1 MEDLTEASMVSEPRM
16 PGTLS
21 RRTFSERLFAALK
34 LESALYE
41 EVEHDPQAL
50 AQAAGVVALAGLA
63 SALAGLGVLG
73 PVALLSGLLSAFV
86 AWVVWSTVVWVV
98 GVKLFDHTTDY
109 EELLRTLG
117 FVAAPQLLYV
127 LAILP
132 FTVWQALVGLV
143 VLVMT
148 GIGFVRATR
157 QALDVETGRALVV
170 AALGLLLYLAI
181 AAVFG
186 ALTHLA

>member
-1 MEDLTEASMVSEPRM
+1 M

-34 LESALYE
+34 LESTLYE